1 MKHFFN
7 SHEPDIITKLV
18 YVLFVFN
25 KHFSLCFDW
34 AKAIK
39 VLVGGYM
46 GRKKHLR
53 KTDKLISTH
62 WTPPPPLYLLS
73 PSTYPPY
80 PPSRSMPC
88 QFYLANFLKHPNCT
102 IILFIMRQNGCTLV
116 SQPNLWSAL
125 KTVPGTCSVVVRESN
140 SLFGILTTWYQFLH
154 RSGGNTAPCPQLPH
168 LWKMIPR
175 L

>member
-1 MKHFFN
+1 MN
-7 SHEPDIITKLV
+7 QILLPNWYICC
-18 YVLFVFN
+18 LFSIN
-25 KHFSLCFDW
+25 TFSLCFDW
-34 AKAIK
+34 AKAIEDF
-39 VLVGGYM
+39 LGGLY
-46 GRKKHLR
+46 GKK
-53 KTDKLISTH
+53 KTPQKDGQVDKHSLD
-62 WTPPPPLYLLS
+62 PPTPLYLLC
-73 PSTYPPY
+73 PSNYPPY

-88 QFYLANFLKHPNCT
+88 KFYLANFLKHPNCT
-102 IILFIMRQNGCTLV
+102 IILFIMRQNDYTLV

-140 SLFGILTTWYQFLH
+140 SLFGILTTWHQFLH